1 MIYDQYDMLF
11 LCFEHEL
18 ALPHIYAVAYGIG
31 RDLHTF
37 AGVVEL
43 CSFFLYEF
51 PLSNNQSS

>member
-1 MIYDQYDMLF
+1 MISDQYTVLF
-11 LCFEHEL
+11 LCFEHKL
-18 ALPHIYAVAYGIG
+18 VLPHVYAVAYGIG

-43 CSFFLYEF
+43 CSFLYEF

>member
-43 CSFFLYEF
+43 CSFFF
-51 PLSNNQSS
+51 V